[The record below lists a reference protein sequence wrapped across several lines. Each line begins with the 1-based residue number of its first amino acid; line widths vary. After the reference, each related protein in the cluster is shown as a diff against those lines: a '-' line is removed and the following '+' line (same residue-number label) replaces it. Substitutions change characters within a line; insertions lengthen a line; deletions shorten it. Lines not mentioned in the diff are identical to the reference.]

1 MSPIVQT
8 SGFVF
13 RRGRLT
19 EKTFTPR
26 PGIDTVWRPGQAP
39 GLSTFETLGLRRGE
53 VSQVIAVALLQSPLR
68 AIPDDVAAGGTPG
81 HISITP
87 VDADGSIDQQML
99 NEWAA
104 TRGQSPAHALT
115 GNVLQA
121 VVQINVRQAP

>member
-1 MSPIVQT
+1 MLPSIRT

-39 GLSTFETLGLRRGE
+39 GLSTFETLSLRRGE
-53 VSQVIAVALLQSPLR
+53 VAQVIDVAFLQPPLQ
-68 AIPDDVAAGGTPG
+68 AIPDDVAAGWTPG
-81 HISITP
+81 HVSIAP
-87 VDADGSIDQQML
+87 VDTAGSIDQQML
-99 NEWAA
+99 DEWAA
-104 TRGQSPAHALT
+104 TRGQSSAHALT